1 MITVIVN
8 ISTKITFNKFLK
20 ILIYKFNFTSFMG
33 LINLKDL
40 LNNAKQN
47 KYAVGAFAITNMD
60 FIDTLIDCAIEKNS
74 PIILLLAEVH
84 FKYLDIE
91 RVAPVIID
99 AAKKVNIPV
108 CISLDHGQKL
118 ETIIKAIRC
127 GFTSV
132 MFDGS
137 KYPLEENIRLT
148 KEVVKIAHSVNVS
161 VEAELGYIGGES
173 ASEKMPESYAPKKE
187 LYTKVEEAVRFY
199 SETNVDALAVAI
211 GNVHGIYK
219 GEPNLDFN
227 RLGSIR
233 DALDIPLVLHG
244 GSGISDEDYKKLIE
258 LGICKINYYTDMS
271 ISAVD
276 EIRNYLYKNPNF
288 NSYPDLI
295 KKAMSAVK
303 KLVCER
309 FDIWGCTNKSASTKS
324 LCISCD
330 DEVCKLMDPMFS
342 ADAKTIIFED
352 LVEKISGEIL
362 KRI

>member
-1 MITVIVN
+1 
-8 ISTKITFNKFLK
+8 
-20 ILIYKFNFTSFMG
+20 MG
-33 LINLKDL
+33 LINLKNL
-40 LNNAKQN
+40 LNHSKQN
-47 KYAVGAFAITNMD
+47 NYAVGAFAITNMD
-60 FIDTLIDCAIEKNS
+60 FVDALIDCALKKNS

-91 RVAPVIID
+91 KVAPVIID
-99 AAKKVNIPV
+99 AAKRVDIPV

-137 KYPLEENIRLT
+137 KYPIDENIRLT
-148 KEVVKIAHSVNVS
+148 KEVVRIAHSVDVS

-173 ASEKMPESYAPKKE
+173 ASEKMPESHAPKKE
-187 LYTKVEEAVRFY
+187 LYTKVEEAIKFY
-199 SETNVDALAVAI
+199 NDTKVDALAVAI

-219 GEPNLDFN
+219 GKPNLDFD
-227 RLGSIR
+227 RLRDIR

-244 GSGISDEDYKKLIE
+244 GSGISDEDYRELIK

-276 EIRNYLYKNPNF
+276 EIRNYLSSNPDF

-295 KKAMSAVK
+295 KKAMNAVK
-303 KLVCER
+303 QLVCER
-309 FDIWGCTNKSASTKS
+309 FDVWGCTNKSASAKS

-330 DEVCKLMDPMFS
+330 DESCKLIDPVFS
-342 ADAKTIIFED
+342 ANAKTIVFED
-352 LVEKISGEIL
+352 LVENISNEII

>member
-1 MITVIVN
+1 
-8 ISTKITFNKFLK
+8 
-20 ILIYKFNFTSFMG
+20 MG

-60 FIDTLIDCAIEKNS
+60 FIDTLIECALRKNS
-74 PIILLLAEVH
+74 PIILLLAEAH

-99 AAKKVNIPV
+99 AAKKVNVPV
-108 CISLDHGQKL
+108 CVSLDHGQKL
-118 ETIIKAIRC
+118 ETIVKAIRC

-137 KYPLEENIRLT
+137 KYTLEENINLT
-148 KEVVKIAHSVNVS
+148 KEVVRVAHSVNVS
-161 VEAELGYIGGES
+161 VEAELGYVGGES
-173 ASEKMPESYAPKKE
+173 ASEKMPESYAPEKA

-211 GNVHGIYK
+211 GNVHGMYK
-219 GEPNLDFN
+219 GEPKLDFD
-227 RLGSIR
+227 RLKNIS
-233 DALDIPLVLHG
+233 DALNIPLVLHG
-244 GSGISDEDYKKLIE
+244 GSGISDEDYKKVIE

-271 ISAVD
+271 ICAVN
-276 EIRNYLYKNPNF
+276 EIRDYLGKNPGF

-295 KKAMSAVK
+295 KKAMLAVK
-303 KLVCER
+303 NLVCER
-309 FDIWGCTNKSASTKS
+309 FDVWGCTNKSAATKS

-330 DEVCKLMDPMFS
+330 DEICRLTNPIFS
-342 ADAKTIIFED
+342 PDAKTIILDD
-352 LVEKISGEIL
+352 LIEKISDEIL
-362 KRI
+362 KQI

>member
-1 MITVIVN
+1 M
-8 ISTKITFNKFLK
+8 S
-20 ILIYKFNFTSFMG
+20 

-60 FIDTLIDCAIEKNS
+60 FVDTLIDCALEKNS

-91 RVAPVIID
+91 KVAPVIVD
-99 AAKKVNIPV
+99 AAKKVNVPV

-118 ETIIKAIRC
+118 ETVIKAIRC
-127 GFTSV
+127 GFTFV

-137 KYPLEENIRLT
+137 KYSLEENIRLT
-148 KEVVKIAHSVNVS
+148 REVVRIAHSVNVS

-173 ASEKMPESYAPKKE
+173 ASEKMPESHAPKKE

-219 GEPNLDFN
+219 GEPNLDLE
-227 RLGSIR
+227 RLKNIR
-233 DALDIPLVLHG
+233 DSLEVPLVLHG
-244 GSGISDEDYKKLIE
+244 GSGISDEDYKKLIK

-271 ISAVD
+271 VSAVD
-276 EIRNYLYKNPNF
+276 EIRNYLSSNPDF

-295 KKAMSAVK
+295 KKAMLAVK

-309 FDIWGCTNKSASTKS
+309 FDVWGCTNKSAATKS

-330 DEVCKLMDPMFS
+330 DEICKLSDPAFS
-342 ADAKTIIFED
+342 PDANTIILED

-362 KRI
+362 RRI

>member
-1 MITVIVN
+1 
-8 ISTKITFNKFLK
+8 
-20 ILIYKFNFTSFMG
+20 MG

-60 FIDTLIDCAIEKNS
+60 FIDTLIDCALEKNS
-74 PIILLLAEVH
+74 SIILLLAEAH

-108 CISLDHGQKL
+108 CVSLDHGQKL
-118 ETIIKAIRC
+118 ETIVKAIRC

-137 KYPLEENIRLT
+137 KYPLEENINLT
-148 KEVVKIAHSVNVS
+148 REVVRVAHSVNVS

-187 LYTKVEEAVRFY
+187 LYTKVEEAKKFY

-211 GNVHGIYK
+211 GNVHGIYQ

-227 RLGSIR
+227 RLKEIR
-233 DALDIPLVLHG
+233 DALNIPLVLHG
-244 GSGISDEDYKKLIE
+244 GSGITDEDYKKVIE
-258 LGICKINYYTDMS
+258 LGICKINYYTDLS

-276 EIRNYLYKNPNF
+276 EIRNYLSNNPDF
-288 NSYPDLI
+288 NSYPDLT
-295 KKAMSAVK
+295 KKAMLAVK
-303 KLVCER
+303 KLVCQR
-309 FDIWGCTNKSASTKS
+309 FDVWGCTNKSAAAKS

-330 DEVCKLMDPMFS
+330 DEICKLTDPMFS
-342 ADAKTIIFED
+342 PDAQTIVLED
-352 LVEKISGEIL
+352 LIEKISGEIL

>member
-1 MITVIVN
+1 
-8 ISTKITFNKFLK
+8 
-20 ILIYKFNFTSFMG
+20 MG
-33 LINLKDL
+33 LINLKNL
-40 LNNAKQN
+40 LNNSKQN

-60 FIDTLIDCAIEKNS
+60 FIDVLIDCAIEKNS
-74 PIILLLAEVH
+74 PIILLLAEAH

-91 RVAPVIID
+91 KVAPVILD

-108 CISLDHGQKL
+108 CISLDHGLKL
-118 ETIIKAIRC
+118 ETIVKAIRC

-137 KYPLEENIRLT
+137 KYPIDENIRLT
-148 KEVVKIAHSVNVS
+148 KEVVKIAHSVDVS

-173 ASEKMPESYAPKKE
+173 ASEKMPESHAPKKE
-187 LYTKVEEAVRFY
+187 LYTEVSEAIKFY
-199 SETNVDALAVAI
+199 NDTKVDALAIAI

-219 GEPNLDFN
+219 GKPDLDLN
-227 RLGSIR
+227 RLRDIR

-244 GSGISDEDYKKLIE
+244 GSGISDEGYKELIK

-271 ISAVD
+271 VSAVD
-276 EIRNYLYKNPNF
+276 EIRRYLGSNPDF

-295 KKAMSAVK
+295 HKAMDAVK
-303 KLVCER
+303 RLICNR
-309 FDIWGCTNKSASTKS
+309 FDIWGCTNKSAAAKS

-330 DEVCKLMDPMFS
+330 DENCKLIDPVFS
-342 ADAKTIIFED
+342 SDAKTIIYKD
-352 LVEKISGEIL
+352 LVEKISEEIV

>member
-1 MITVIVN
+1 M
-8 ISTKITFNKFLK
+8 S
-20 ILIYKFNFTSFMG
+20 
-33 LINLKDL
+33 LINLKNL
-40 LNNAKQN
+40 LNHSKQN

-60 FIDTLIDCAIEKNS
+60 FVDTLLECALKKNS

-91 RVAPVIID
+91 KVAPVIID
-99 AAKKVNIPV
+99 AAKKVDIPV
-108 CISLDHGQKL
+108 CISLDHGLNL

-148 KEVVKIAHSVNVS
+148 KEVVRIAHSVDVS

-187 LYTKVEEAVRFY
+187 LFTKVVEAESFY
-199 SETNVDALAVAI
+199 KKTNVDALAIAI

-219 GEPNLDFN
+219 GEPSLDFS
-227 RLGSIR
+227 RLRDIR
-233 DALDIPLVLHG
+233 EAVNIPLVLHG
-244 GSGISDEDYKKLIE
+244 GSGISDNDYKELIK

-271 ISAVD
+271 VYAV
-276 EIRNYLYKNPNF
+276 EKIRHYLADNPQF

-295 KKAMSAVK
+295 KHAMEGVK

-309 FDIWGCTNKSASTKS
+309 FDVWGCTNKSASAKS
-324 LCISCD
+324 LCFSCD
-330 DEVCKLMDPMFS
+330 DENCKLVDPVFS
-342 ADAKTIIFED
+342 NNARTIVLENLIEN
-352 LVEKISGEIL
+352 ISEEIM

>member
-1 MITVIVN
+1 
-8 ISTKITFNKFLK
+8 
-20 ILIYKFNFTSFMG
+20 MG
-33 LINLKDL
+33 LINLKNL

-60 FIDTLIDCAIEKNS
+60 FIDTLIDCALKKNS
-74 PIILLLAEVH
+74 PIILLLAEAH

-118 ETIIKAIRC
+118 ETIVKAIRC
-127 GFTSV
+127 GFASV

-137 KYPLEENIRLT
+137 KYPLKENINLT
-148 KEVVKIAHSVNVS
+148 REVVRVAHSVDVS

-173 ASEKMPESYAPKKE
+173 ASEKMPESHAPKKE
-187 LYTKVEEAVRFY
+187 LYTKVGEAIKFY

-219 GEPNLDFN
+219 GKPNLDFD
-227 RLGSIR
+227 RLKNIR

-244 GSGISDEDYKKLIE
+244 GSGISDEDYKKIIE

-276 EIRNYLYKNPNF
+276 EIRNYLGNNPDF

-295 KKAMSAVK
+295 KKAMLAVK
-303 KLVCER
+303 KLVCKR
-309 FDIWGCTNKSASTKS
+309 FDVWGCTNKSAATKS

-330 DEVCKLMDPMFS
+330 DEMCKLTDPMFS
-342 ADAKTIIFED
+342 PDARTIVLED
-352 LVEKISGEIL
+352 LIEKISGEIL